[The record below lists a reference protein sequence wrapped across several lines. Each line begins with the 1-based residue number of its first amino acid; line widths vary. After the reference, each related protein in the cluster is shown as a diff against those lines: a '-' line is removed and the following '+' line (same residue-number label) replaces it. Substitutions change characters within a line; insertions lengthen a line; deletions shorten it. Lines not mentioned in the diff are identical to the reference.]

1 MKKIVIP
8 VVALLLAGVLFI
20 SLPLYKRYRVGGFV
34 REFNNI
40 HMLSWSQLDPGYVR
54 ADTEQG
60 SFALTSGNLHYISS
74 ALTREANMVY
84 HFFRPKTADLPQI
97 TLTFPSQTAE
107 RTKTAATSRTSSVLI
122 RARPARSPLPA
133 SASTGASPTAPP
145 PRGLERWAKTDR
157 SSKKS
162 RCADGTAVSLSI
174 MRTF

>member
-54 ADTEQG
+54 ADTERG
-60 SFALTSGNLHYISS
+60 SFVLTSGNLHYISG

-97 TLTFPSQTAE
+97 TLTFPDGAVITVADGGADKNGRDVSYIICTYQG
-107 RTKTAATSRTSSVLI
+107 KT
-122 RARPARSPLPA
+122 RAFSI
-133 SASTGASPTAPP
+133 TGLGVYRRVCDCASPEGFGEMGENKPI
-145 PRGLERWAKTDR
+145 E
-157 SSKKS
+157 
-162 RCADGTAVSLSI
+162 
-174 MRTF
+174 